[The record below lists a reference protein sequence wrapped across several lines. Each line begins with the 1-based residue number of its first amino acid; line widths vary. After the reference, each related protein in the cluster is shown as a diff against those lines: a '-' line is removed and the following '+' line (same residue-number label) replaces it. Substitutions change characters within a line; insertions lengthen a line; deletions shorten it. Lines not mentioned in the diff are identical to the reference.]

1 MLRGALG
8 RSSREARAGPDHYT
22 QLRLKP
28 GGRDTHPEE
37 FDVYNGE
44 VALVLQTAERS
55 GSRHR
60 YARVRTMACE
70 SGGWINMR
78 YLLSRE
84 EYERQRPR

>member
-1 MLRGALG
+1 MQR
-8 RSSREARAGPDHYT
+8 RDDDDYT

-28 GGRDTHPEE
+28 GGRDTHPEGC
-37 FDVYNGE
+37 DVYNGE

-55 GSRHR
+55 SSRHR

-70 SGGWINMR
+70 SGGWINLR

-84 EYERQRPR
+84 KYERQHRR